1 VTANE
6 PKETSMGEKVDKAKG
21 RAKQALGELTD
32 DDDLNREG
40 KVDEL
45 AGKAKGTVDRARDTA
60 HRGVDQARDASRR
73 DG

>member
-1 VTANE
+1 
-6 PKETSMGEKVDKAKG
+6 MGEKVDKAKG